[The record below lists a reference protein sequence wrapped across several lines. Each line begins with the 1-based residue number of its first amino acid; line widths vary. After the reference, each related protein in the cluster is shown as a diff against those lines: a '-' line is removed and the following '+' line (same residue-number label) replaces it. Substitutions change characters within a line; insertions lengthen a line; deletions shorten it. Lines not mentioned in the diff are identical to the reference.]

1 MQLSA
6 GKISELFQGTKNQY
20 QQNYNQSKPH
30 ELMCSQFQPKIIY
43 LLESVNDDTYVN
55 KRIFGT
61 FFNSEIADENNHF
74 TSNLFGNCI

>member
-1 MQLSA
+1 
-6 GKISELFQGTKNQY
+6 
-20 QQNYNQSKPH
+20 
-30 ELMCSQFQPKIIY
+30 MCSQFQPKIIY